1 MQNDNNYQLMSHTK
15 LFMMESK
22 TLFFLCYP
30 QGQNWAVKQNIDPFD
45 NSNCL
50 RLAEWLSHFVVNEEF
65 ASPRSPDLFSSDTR
79 IQNLTLSSQS
89 HEAMKFK

>member
-1 MQNDNNYQLMSHTK
+1 MMQNDNNYQLMSHTK
-15 LFMMESK
+15 LFMKESK
-22 TLFFLCYP
+22 TLFLLCYP

-65 ASPRSPDLFSSDTR
+65 AAP
-79 IQNLTLSSQS
+79 NLPIYFHPILGS
-89 HEAMKFK
+89 KI